1 MNKKRIIIII
11 CIILAIS
18 LGYIVFVNI
27 YQEKKDTENI
37 GSYSEIYD
45 KERHLI
51 YDMSK
56 EKEVIEM
63 VENITIQGV
72 VELNHNGHIYIFNGQ
87 HFGEYGFEMEEYT
100 RANIDNKNQECIDY
114 YTSEKYD
121 TSYIQEGD
129 VIICTGN
136 LKKFYYGDN
145 DFDTKE
151 NEIIVLKKDDFN
163 AMQQKVFESENPVI
177 TLGDIFIFD
186 RKDDVTPG
194 IESHLYLKYDIED
207 NTNPDI
213 VHHFPFGEKVYVTD
227 ETEIKG
233 NLQKGKKVK
242 VGYDDYSD
250 EESNNA
256 KYVDERVKLKSIE
269 VIEK

>member
-18 LGYIVFVNI
+18 LVYIAFVNI
-27 YQEKKDTENI
+27 YQEKKETENV
-37 GSYSEIYD
+37 GSYSEIY
-45 KERHLI
+45 
-51 YDMSK
+51 YMSK
-56 EKEVIEM
+56 EKEVIET
-63 VENITIQGV
+63 VENTTIQGV
-72 VELNHNGHIYIFNGQ
+72 VELNHNGYIYIFNGQ

-114 YTSEKYD
+114 YTLEKYD

-129 VIICTGN
+129 IIICTGN
-136 LKKFYYGDN
+136 LKKFNYRN
-145 DFDTKE
+145 SDFDTKE
-151 NEIIVLKKDDFN
+151 NDIMVLKKDDFN
-163 AMQQKVFESENPVI
+163 TMKQKVFESENPVI
-177 TLGDIFIFD
+177 TVEDVFIFD
-186 RKDDVTPG
+186 KEDDVTPS
-194 IESHLYLKYDIED
+194 IASHLYLKYDIED
-207 NTNPDI
+207 NTNSDI

-242 VGYDDYSD
+242 VEYDYSD